1 MAGRVPAIHVFLT
14 RAHKQDVDARPK
26 AGHDS
31 EFEVADMAAPT
42 SMHHRDWALLVL
54 LSILWG
60 GSFFFN
66 GIAIRELPPLTIV
79 LARVAIA
86 AALLLPILRATGA
99 TLPKRLSE
107 WWPFLVMGILNN
119 VIPFS
124 LIVAGQTQIASGL
137 ASVLNAT
144 TPLFTVLVM
153 AGAREEPL
161 LPRRIIGVLMGI
173 AGVIILR
180 GPDLRLGG
188 GETLG
193 ILLCLGA
200 ALSYGF
206 SGLWGRR
213 KLSNVAPLT
222 SATCQLICSSMVM
235 LMLAGAIERPWLLP
249 APSLSTWL
257 ALLGTAALSTAL
269 AYVVF
274 FQILVRS
281 GASNVMLVT
290 LLIPVTAILLGHFI
304 LGEAVAAR
312 DIIGALVIAGALMI
326 VDGRLPK
333 LLSAARRA
341 KQKPAAQAES

>member
-1 MAGRVPAIHVFLT
+1 
-14 RAHKQDVDARPK
+14 
-26 AGHDS
+26 
-31 EFEVADMAAPT
+31 
-42 SMHHRDWALLVL
+42 L
-54 LSILWG
+54 LSVLWG

-66 GIAIRELPPLTIV
+66 GVAVRELPPLTIV

-86 AALLLPILRATGA
+86 AALLLPVLWINGA
-99 TLPKRLSE
+99 RLPANPAG
-107 WWPFLVMGILNN
+107 WMPFLVMGLLNN

-124 LIVAGQTQIASGL
+124 LIVYGQTQIASGL

-153 AGAREEPL
+153 AAGGDEPL
-161 LPRRIIGVLMGI
+161 AARRVVGVLAGI

-180 GPDLRLGG
+180 GAALEFAG

-193 ILLCLGA
+193 MLLCLGA

-213 KLSNVAPLT
+213 KLAGVRPLT
-222 SATCQLICSSMVM
+222 SATCQLIASSVVM
-235 LMLAGAIERPWLLP
+235 LALAGVIERPWLLP
-249 APSLSTWL
+249 APSVQTGL

-290 LLIPVTAILLGHFI
+290 LLIPVTAILLGHFL
-304 LGEAVAAR
+304 LGEPIAAR
-312 DIIGALVIAGALMI
+312 EVIGAFVIGGALLI
-326 VDGRLPK
+326 VDGRALR
-333 LLSAARRA
+333 LLAIGVA
-341 KQKPAAQAES
+341 PPP